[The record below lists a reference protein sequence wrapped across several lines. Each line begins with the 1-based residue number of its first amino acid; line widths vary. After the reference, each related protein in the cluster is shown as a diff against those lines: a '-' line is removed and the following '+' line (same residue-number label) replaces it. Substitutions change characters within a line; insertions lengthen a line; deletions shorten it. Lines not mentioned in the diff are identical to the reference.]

1 MTTATAID
9 ALTVIVPMLPPSANH
24 MWAAGRNGAKF
35 LTEEARAFRTYVM
48 IEARTVARMTGWQ
61 LPAGRLAITIKLTYG
76 TRARTDIDNRAKSAI
91 DAMALALGFDDSRI
105 DRVVIERAGYD
116 ARRPLCEMILEAWV

>member
-1 MTTATAID
+1 MITATAID
-9 ALTVIVPMLPPSANH
+9 ALTVIVPILPPSANH
-24 MWAAGRNGAKF
+24 MYATGRNGAKF
-35 LTEEARAFRTYVM
+35 LTEEAQAFRAYVAV
-48 IEARTVARMTGWQ
+48 EARTVARMTGWQ

-91 DAMALALGFDDSRI
+91 DSMALALGFDDSRI

-116 ARRPLCEMILEAWV
+116 QRRPLCEMILEEWV